1 MLAAERL
8 GETPWAPPAEP
19 DSFAETEDLMEAM
32 ARVDHLEKLGMDSE
46 ARAELEAL
54 ADAADS
60 SDSRLLA
67 TGYLMREHGL
77 VSRAVQLGW
86 RAIRASP
93 SADARAYRLVYPI
106 VHREA
111 IILESRRRNLDP
123 ALVAAIIRQES
134 GFNPRATS
142 SAGARGLMQIM
153 PRVGRAV
160 AGSINVPEW
169 RSDLL
174 YQPDINLQL
183 GIRHLEAFI
192 SRYEAPYAL
201 AAYNAGE
208 TRLVRWLRRRG
219 ARDPE
224 LFVERIPFTE
234 TRDYVRIVLRNRAMY
249 RALYTW

>member
-1 MLAAERL
+1 MKIMQ
-8 GETPWAPPAEP
+8 
-19 DSFAETEDLMEAM
+19 S
-32 ARVDHLEKLGMDSE
+32 V
-46 ARAELEAL
+46 EL
-54 ADAADS
+54 
-60 SDSRLLA
+60 
-67 TGYLMREHGL
+67 
-77 VSRAVQLGW
+77 
-86 RAIRASP
+86 
-93 SADARAYRLVYPI
+93 
-106 VHREA
+106 
-111 IILESRRRNLDP
+111 
-123 ALVAAIIRQES
+123 
-134 GFNPRATS
+134 
-142 SAGARGLMQIM
+142 
-153 PRVGRAV
+153 AV
-160 AGSINVPEW
+160 ARSIDIPEW
-169 RSDLL
+169 RRYRL